1 MNIKKEITIG
11 ANTSNPIT
19 VKRFGYGTMRLTGEH
34 VWGEPEN
41 RDEAVQILKAT
52 SENGIQFL
60 DTADYY
66 GEDVTNR
73 LIAEAL
79 YPYRK
84 DLVICT
90 KVGAD
95 RGADKSWRAYD
106 KPENLRASIENN
118 LSTLK
123 IDQIQLVH
131 FRVMPGTDTPFEE
144 SLNAMFEMQKEGK
157 ILHVGLS
164 NVNEYELNTALAMGS
179 IATVENAFSYE
190 QRTSFSVYGQEVR
203 GMQEIMDICVKNNIP
218 MIPFFSL
225 LSSLPN
231 NENKISLIAKKY
243 NATPAQIN
251 LAWLLHFNDLILPI
265 PGTSKLSHF
274 QENNKALDI
283 QLSEDDMAFL
293 G

>member
-1 MNIKKEITIG
+1 MNIKKTITIG
-11 ANTSNPIT
+11 AATESPLTI
-19 VKRFGYGTMRLTGEH
+19 KRLGYGTMRLTGAH

-41 RDEAVQILKAT
+41 RAEALEILKAT
-52 SENGIQFL
+52 SDKGIQFL

-79 YPYRK
+79 YPYQN
-84 DLVICT
+84 DLMICT

-118 LSTLK
+118 LKTLK
-123 IDQIQLVH
+123 IEQMQLVH
-131 FRVMPGTDTPFEE
+131 FRVMPDTSTPFEE

-157 ILHVGLS
+157 IVHVGLS
-164 NVNEYELNTALAMGS
+164 NVHEDELRTALTMGN
-179 IATVENAFSYE
+179 IASVENAFGYE
-190 QRTSFSVYGQEVR
+190 QRTTFSVYGQEVR
-203 GMQEIMDICVKNNIP
+203 GMQEVMDICTENSIP

-225 LSSLPN
+225 QSSLPN
-231 NENKISLIAKKY
+231 TENKIAEVAKKY
-243 NATPAQIN
+243 NATPAQLN
-251 LAWLLHFNDLILPI
+251 LAWLLHYNDLILPI

-274 QENNKALDI
+274 KENIKAFDI
-283 QLSEDDMAFL
+283 SLSEDDMAFL